1 MTNKTMVANLI
12 NKAET
17 KCISLGLKLTTK
29 RKLILQQLLETGSL
43 MSAYDILDR
52 LKSKQK
58 ENIPAMSIY
67 RILGFLEESN
77 LVHKLESQKKFVAC
91 RHIKCDHRHQSAQF
105 LICQE
110 CDYFKEI
117 NLEDSV
123 MNDISAN
130 ANLENF
136 KLEYSVIEFK
146 GLCPNCQ
153 SEIH

>member
-1 MTNKTMVANLI
+1 MSDKTMVTNLL

-17 KCISLGLKLTTK
+17 KCTNLGSKLTTK
-29 RKLILQQLLETGSL
+29 RKLVLQQLLETGSL

-52 LKSKQK
+52 LKLKQK

-67 RILGFLEESN
+67 RILGFLEASN
-77 LVHKLESQKKFVAC
+77 LVHKLESQNKFVAC

-105 LICQE
+105 LICQK
-110 CDYFKEI
+110 CDYFREI
-117 NLEDSV
+117 NLEDSILE
-123 MNDISAN
+123 NISAN

-136 KLEYSVIEFK
+136 KLQYSVIEFK